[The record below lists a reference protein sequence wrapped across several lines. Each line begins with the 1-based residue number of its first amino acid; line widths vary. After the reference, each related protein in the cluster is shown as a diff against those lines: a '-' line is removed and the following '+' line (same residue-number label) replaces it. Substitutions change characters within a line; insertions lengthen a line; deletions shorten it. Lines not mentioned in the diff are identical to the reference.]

1 MPEKRQSH
9 TVLFYS
15 KSKTSALQH
24 LWFLCLEKHFV
35 CTKSLL
41 LKFEKSA
48 TRTGS
53 WRGFFFICN
62 PLLHF
67 HRLVVLENS
76 RDASAPKHSNVS
88 ELRELLWWCLQTHCE
103 DNDLPTTSA
112 FSAKSPCFH
121 SMYYPS
127 PQYHRNLKMEIDFSR
142 KALKPLDRIQ
152 NVQCVSHHCHI
163 FWTELATQ
171 LVNFCCSCSSSTC
184 VSNLG
189 FVLLMHLEHILI
201 ILHTVPKPHLD
212 ESLDFWKLLDKNWTF
227 NKVWFW
233 WFWQQKSTFDSG
245 HTFWSLEG
253 RTNQMNFWNIY
264 NLAAHCILRP

>member
-1 MPEKRQSH
+1 MRARQSTATFLSCVNYCDDAYKP
-9 TVLFYS
+9 TVRIM
-15 KSKTSALQH
+15 TCLQH
-24 LWFLCLEKHFV
+24 LHFLQRV
-35 CTKSLL
+35 
-41 LKFEKSA
+41 
-48 TRTGS
+48 
-53 WRGFFFICN
+53 
-62 PLLHF
+62 
-67 HRLVVLENS
+67 LVF
-76 RDASAPKHSNVS
+76 
-88 ELRELLWWCLQTHCE
+88 T
-103 DNDLPTTSA
+103 
-112 FSAKSPCFH
+112 
-121 SMYYPS
+121 MYYPS

-201 ILHTVPKPHLD
+201 ILHTVPKPHLG
-212 ESLDFWKLLDKNWTF
+212 ESLDFWRVLDKNWTF